1 MALVSKRRVEVPHE
15 PGEWFDLRQLSW
27 ADRQAARE
35 ARQAASLA
43 QIKALGPD
51 LLRDLR
57 SAERSATDDDPANEY
72 DTATILRAAVAAWSY
87 DQPVTAETLGQLDEL
102 TAVWVIREALGI
114 TASETDRKNG

>member
-57 SAERSATDDDPANEY
+57 SQEQSNTADDPLNEF
-72 DTATILRAAVAAWSY
+72 DMATLLKAAVVGWSY
-87 DQPVTAETLGQLDEL
+87 DQPVSAATLAQLDEQ
-102 TAVWVIREALGI
+102 TAAWVIREALGVS
-114 TASETDRKNG
+114 ASEADRKNG